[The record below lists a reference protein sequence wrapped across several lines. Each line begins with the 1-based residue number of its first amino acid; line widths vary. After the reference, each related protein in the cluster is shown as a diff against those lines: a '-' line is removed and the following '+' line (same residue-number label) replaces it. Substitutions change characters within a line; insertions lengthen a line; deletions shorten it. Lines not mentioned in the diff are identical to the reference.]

1 MEFKNKPPEWLVEGT
16 EPPEELRQKNGW
28 LAGYKPPASYFN
40 WFWNLCYLC
49 LTELQEK
56 LTSLETSH
64 NQDVET
70 INTELDKKAP
80 LESPVL
86 TGTPTAPTA
95 NEGTNTKQIA
105 TTGFV
110 ATAISTLQNALQK
123 AIDNL
128 ETKHGQDISSIN
140 TELGKKAPLDSPA
153 LTGTPTAPTAVSGT
167 ATDQIATTK
176 FVNDIVGNIDFS
188 AFQEHTKY
196 VTNANLNE
204 LLEDGNYISA
214 GTMTNTPVA
223 TTYCIVTVID
233 TDSTNRI
240 VQICYVPQTDN
251 SCRTFVRI
259 VNGTTYGAW
268 IELATKSYV
277 DDSLGNIEVPVTSVN
292 GETGDVV
299 IEDYVTGLTVSG
311 KTITYTK
318 KDGTSGKITT
328 QDTNTAYMPN
338 YASYVTISKG
348 DYTPTSNGII
358 IVKHSHSEDY
368 QTIKIVHKSSGVEIA
383 RLYQARYPGDGTI
396 WCPVVKNETYTITVS
411 GGTGTV
417 YFCSMKAV

>member
-95 NEGTNTKQIA
+95 SEGTNTKQIA

-110 ATAISTLQNALQK
+110 ATAISTLQTALQK

-328 QDTNTAYMPN
+328 RDTVKQFY
-338 YASYVTISKG
+338 G
-348 DYTPTSNGII
+348 PTNL
-358 IVKHSHSEDY
+358 
-368 QTIKIVHKSSGVEIA
+368 SSGSFTATYDGFLIVVDSSA
-383 RLYQARYPGDGTI
+383 GDGRNIKVYNNT
-396 WCPVVKNETYTITVS
+396 VLMASHYDHHSSQAFGITP
-411 GGTGTV
+411 
-417 YFCSMKAV
+417 FKAGDVLSVTAPSTCKYYKMELR